1 MTSSPEQ
8 CGEEWGEIEQF
19 VAEISELSQ
28 ASDSL
33 HAFAS
38 EALERTVELLG
49 AAGGSVWMVDDAAGF
64 QSLCQVKVDSDLP
77 EAALIAGEHHT
88 RLLRSVL
95 DSSRQQSA
103 ALPHTTEPGDRP
115 QRTPSRRGGVHETYF
130 WTGSPLRIDRD
141 VIGVLEVIQS
151 NSVSPAA
158 RTGSERL
165 LAIVADLAGDF
176 LRRQRLKDLQS
187 AVDRW
192 RQYEALC
199 QRAHASLDLRD
210 TAYQLVNDGRW
221 FIGCDRVSLLVPLRG
236 RLTAMATSGV
246 DTLDRRSD
254 LVRSMEELA
263 KAVEPSRQWLR
274 YRGTTDQFPPQLERP
289 LCAFADDSHSQS
301 IDVVPLLAASDVSG
315 NVAGDAA
322 GNAAGNATES
332 LVGMLVLE
340 TFDASINPDAEERIV
355 RIANLCSSALRNAID
370 YQSLPMLS
378 LARWLRRTIRYG
390 GLQRRKLVI
399 ATVAVVLTILALR
412 VIPATHYV
420 AAEGEVQPLIRRNI
434 YAPVD
439 GEVVEVR
446 RGHDESVTADQIL
459 VVLRSRDLELE
470 LERLQGEYQ
479 TTEKRLLAI
488 ASARVQTGFN
498 ETSARI
504 PGQLAAEE
512 QELKQQ
518 LASLQ
523 TQIALVRKQRD
534 SLEVRSPIGGR
545 ILTWDPEDLLADRP
559 VQRGQLL
566 VSVADL
572 SGPWVLELL
581 VPDRSAGHVISAQRI
596 EDAPLDVSFTLATGS
611 SPTYRGSLK
620 QIAGRTEVLDQQQ
633 ASTRVLVSVPSEA
646 VELLRPGTTIK
657 AKFDC
662 GRRSLGFV
670 WLHDLFETVRGW
682 ILF

>member
-28 ASDSL
+28 TSVSL
-33 HAFAS
+33 HAFAG

-49 AAGGSVWMVDDAAGF
+49 AAGGSVWMADDDGGF
-64 QSLCQVKVDSDLP
+64 ASLCQVEVDSDLP
-77 EAALIAGEHHT
+77 DAALIASEHHT

-103 ALPHTTEPGDRP
+103 AIPITTAPGDRP
-115 QRTPSRRGGVHETYF
+115 QGTPSGRGGVHETYY
-130 WTGSPLRIDRD
+130 WTGSPLRMDRD
-141 VIGVLEVIQS
+141 VIGVLEVVQS

-158 RTGSERL
+158 RTGTERL

-176 LRRQRLKDLQS
+176 LRRQRLKELQS

-210 TAYQLVNDGRW
+210 TAYQFVNDGRW

-236 RLTAMATSGV
+236 RLTAIATSGV

-263 KAVEPSRQWLR
+263 KAIEPSRQWLR

-301 IDVVPLLAASDVSG
+301 IDVVPLLVSSDAS
-315 NVAGDAA
+315 GD
-322 GNAAGNATES
+322 ATES

-340 TFDASINPDAEERIV
+340 TFDASIAPDAEERIV

-390 GLQRRKLVI
+390 GLQRRKLAIV
-399 ATVAVVLTILALR
+399 TVAVVLAILVLR
-412 VIPATHYV
+412 LIPATHYV
-420 AAEGEVQPLIRRNI
+420 AAEGEAQPLIRRNI

-446 RGHDESVTADQIL
+446 GGHDESVSADQIL

-488 ASARVQTGFN
+488 ASARVQSGFDN
-498 ETSARI
+498 ASARI

-534 SLEVRSPIGGR
+534 SLEIRSPIGGR
-545 ILTWDPEDLLADRP
+545 ILTWDPEDLLSDRP

-581 VPDRSAGHVISAQRI
+581 VPDRSVGHVISAQRI
-596 EDAPLDVSFTLATGS
+596 EDEPLDVSFTLATGS
-611 SPTYRGSLK
+611 SPTYRGNLK

>member
-28 ASDSL
+28 TSDSL
-33 HAFAS
+33 HAFAA
-38 EALERTVELLG
+38 EALDRTIELLG
-49 AAGGSVWMVDDAAGF
+49 AAGGGVWMMDEQAGL
-64 QSLCQVKVDSDLP
+64 QSLCQATVDAGLP
-77 EAALIAGEHHT
+77 DAALTASESHT
-88 RLLRSVL
+88 RFLRSVL
-95 DSSRQQSA
+95 DSGRQQSA
-103 ALPHTTEPGDRP
+103 AIPPAMATGDRP
-115 QRTPSRRGGVHETYF
+115 QRPRQRPDGLHEAYD

-141 VIGVLEVIQS
+141 VIGVIEVVQS

-165 LAIVADLAGDF
+165 LAIVADLAGDC
-176 LRRQRLKDLQS
+176 LRRQRLKELQV

-199 QRAHASLDLRD
+199 QRAHASLDLQD

-221 FIGCDRVSLLVPLRG
+221 FIDCDRASLLVPVRG
-236 RLTAMATSGV
+236 RLTAIATSGV

-254 LVRSMEELA
+254 LVRSMEDLA

-274 YRGTTDQFPPQLERP
+274 YRGTTDQFPPQLEQP

-301 IDVVPLLAASDVSG
+301 IDVVPLLAPSDA
-315 NVAGDAA
+315 AGDAA
-322 GNAAGNATES
+322 ES

-340 TFDASINPDAEERIV
+340 KFDASIDPASEARIV

-370 YQSLPMLS
+370 YQSLPLLS
-378 LARWLRRTIRYG
+378 LARWLRRTVRYG
-390 GLQRRKLVI
+390 NLQRRKLVI
-399 ATVAVVLTILALR
+399 AAAAVVLAIVALR

-420 AAEGEVQPLIRRNI
+420 AAQGEAQPLIRRNI

-446 RGHDESVTADQIL
+446 GGHDESVAADQVL

-488 ASARVQTGFN
+488 ASARVQTGFDKP
-498 ETSARI
+498 SARI

-581 VPDRSAGHVISAQRI
+581 IPDRSVGHVISAQRI
-596 EDAPLDVSFTLATGS
+596 ERDVLDVSFTLATGS
-611 SPTYRGSLK
+611 SPTYRGTVK

-633 ASTRVLVSVPSEA
+633 ASTRVLVSVPNEA
-646 VELLRPGTTIK
+646 TELLRPGTTIK

-670 WLHDLFETVRGW
+670 WLHELYETVRGW

>member
-28 ASDSL
+28 TSVSL
-33 HAFAS
+33 HAFAN

-64 QSLCQVKVDSDLP
+64 ASLCQVETDSDLP
-77 EAALIAGEHHT
+77 DAALTAGEQHT

-103 ALPHTTEPGDRP
+103 VIPHTNAPGDRP
-115 QRTPSRRGGVHETYF
+115 QRTPSRPGGGHETYV
-130 WTGSPLRIDRD
+130 WTGSPLRMDRD
-141 VIGVLEVIQS
+141 VIGVLEVVQS

-158 RTGSERL
+158 RTGTERL

-176 LRRQRLKDLQS
+176 LRRQRLKELQS

-199 QRAHASLDLRD
+199 LRAHASLDLRD

-221 FIGCDRVSLLVPLRG
+221 FIDCDRVSLLVPLRG
-236 RLTAMATSGV
+236 RLTAIATSGV

-254 LVRSMEELA
+254 LVRSMEALA

-301 IDVVPLLAASDVSG
+301 IDVVPLLASSDGSSDVSG
-315 NVAGDAA
+315 DAA
-322 GNAAGNATES
+322 ES

-340 TFDASINPDAEERIV
+340 TFDASINPDAEERII
-355 RIANLCSSALRNAID
+355 RIANLCSSALRSAID
-370 YQSLPMLS
+370 YQSLPLLS

-390 GLQRRKLVI
+390 GLQRRKLVL
-399 ATVAVVLTILALR
+399 ATVAVVLAILALR
-412 VIPATHYV
+412 LIPATHYV
-420 AAEGEVQPLIRRNI
+420 AAEGEAQPLIQRNI
-434 YAPVD
+434 YAPMD

-446 RGHDESVTADQIL
+446 GGHDESVTADQIL

-488 ASARVQTGFN
+488 ASARVQTGFD
-498 ETSARI
+498 EASARV

-523 TQIALVRKQRD
+523 TQIALVRKQRA

-581 VPDRSAGHVISAQRI
+581 VPDRSVGHVISAQRI
-596 EDAPLDVSFTLATGS
+596 EDAPLNVSFTLATGS

>member
-1 MTSSPEQ
+1 MTDSVTSSPEQ

-28 ASDSL
+28 ASVSF

-49 AAGGSVWMVDDAAGF
+49 AGGGSVWMADDAAGF
-64 QSLCQVKVDSDLP
+64 QALCQVETDSDLP
-77 EAALIAGEHHT
+77 DAALTAGEHHT

-95 DSSRQQSA
+95 DNSRQQSA
-103 ALPHTTEPGDRP
+103 AIPHTNAPGDRP
-115 QRTPSRRGGVHETYF
+115 QRTPSRPGGGHETYY
-130 WTGSPLRIDRD
+130 WTGSPLRMDRD

-176 LRRQRLKDLQS
+176 LRRQRLKELQS

-221 FIGCDRVSLLVPLRG
+221 FIDCDRVSLLVPLRG
-236 RLTAMATSGV
+236 RLTAIATSGV

-301 IDVVPLLAASDVSG
+301 IDVVPLLASSDVSG
-315 NVAGDAA
+315 D
-322 GNAAGNATES
+322 ATES

-340 TFDASINPDAEERIV
+340 TFDASIDADAEERIV

-390 GLQRRKLVI
+390 GLQRRKLAI
-399 ATVAVVLTILALR
+399 AAATVVLAILALR

-420 AAEGEVQPLIRRNI
+420 AAEGEAQPLIRRNI

-446 RGHDESVTADQIL
+446 GGHDESVTADQVL

-488 ASARVQTGFN
+488 ASARVQTGFDKA
-498 ETSARI
+498 SARI

-534 SLEVRSPIGGR
+534 SLQVRSPIGGR

-581 VPDRSAGHVISAQRI
+581 VPDRSVGHVISAQRI
-596 EDAPLDVSFTLATGS
+596 EDEALDVSFTLATGS
-611 SPTYRGSLK
+611 SPTYRGTLK

-633 ASTRVLVSVPSEA
+633 ASTRVVVSVPSEA

-670 WLHDLFETVRGW
+670 WLHELFETVRGW

>member
-19 VAEISELSQ
+19 VAEISERSQ
-28 ASDSL
+28 ASVSL
-33 HAFAS
+33 QAFAS

-49 AAGGSVWMVDDAAGF
+49 AAGGSVWMVDDAAGY
-64 QSLCQVKVDSDLP
+64 QSLCQVKVDSELP
-77 EAALIAGEHHT
+77 DAALIAGEQHT
-88 RLLRSVL
+88 RFLRSVL

-103 ALPHTTEPGDRP
+103 AIPHATAPGDRP
-115 QRTPSRRGGVHETYF
+115 QRTPSRPGGVHETYF
-130 WTGSPLRIDRD
+130 WTGSPLRIDQD
-141 VIGVLEVIQS
+141 VIGVLEVVQS
-151 NSVSPAA
+151 NSISPAA

-165 LAIVADLAGDF
+165 LAIVADLTGDF

-199 QRAHASLDLRD
+199 QRAHASLDLPD

-221 FIGCDRVSLLVPLRG
+221 FIGCDRVSLLVPRRG

-301 IDVVPLLAASDVSG
+301 IDVVPLLASSDVSG
-315 NVAGDAA
+315 D
-322 GNAAGNATES
+322 ATES

-340 TFDASINPDAEERIV
+340 KFDASIDPDAEERIV

-390 GLQRRKLVI
+390 GLQRRKLAIV
-399 ATVAVVLTILALR
+399 TVAVVLAILALR

-420 AAEGEVQPLIRRNI
+420 AAEGEAQPLIRRNI

-446 RGHDESVTADQIL
+446 GGHDESVTADQIL

-488 ASARVQTGFN
+488 ASARVQTGFD
-498 ETSARI
+498 EASARI

-534 SLEVRSPIGGR
+534 SLEIRSPIGGR

-581 VPDRSAGHVISAQRI
+581 VPDRSVGHVISAQRI
-596 EDAPLDVSFTLATGS
+596 EDVPLDVSFTLATGS